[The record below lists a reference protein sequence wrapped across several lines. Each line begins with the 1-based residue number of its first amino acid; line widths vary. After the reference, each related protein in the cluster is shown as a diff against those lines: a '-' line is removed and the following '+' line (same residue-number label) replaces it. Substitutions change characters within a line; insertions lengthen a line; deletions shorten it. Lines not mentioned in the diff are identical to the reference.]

1 MTLTHKVIDTG
12 RRQARDQSA
21 AGGRMPR
28 TTPDRKGRTQ
38 PPASPST
45 SPHAGPSGGKTI
57 LRQAGL
63 KLRDPCPRLPLG
75 ALMVFTRQMAMLLHA
90 GSAVVPAVTAI
101 RKQMRK
107 PRQAALLGRIVDD
120 LEDGTSLTDAL
131 RRHPDTFDP
140 VYCAV
145 VAAGEAGGKL
155 TDMFERVAGMVARR
169 RALRNKVLGAL
180 AYPALLVLMSSGILL
195 TLLFFVIP
203 RFSNMFDQLG
213 VEPPASTEMMLA
225 LGSLLTVYWPAVL
238 GVTGAVVVGA
248 VFALSSA
255 WGQQWLS
262 DIQTSIPAFG
272 RLRSRLI
279 QGQVFRTIGTLLENG
294 VGVLDTLGL
303 ARKST
308 RNSRFQRLFDALEE
322 AVTSGGRL
330 STAFEQSGLVEPY
343 VCQAVHTGEESGSLG
358 GAMTYCAD
366 ILDETN
372 GELINA
378 VMRLIEPI
386 ILIGMGLVVGAVA
399 VSLFMPLFDLTA
411 ALQ

>member
-1 MTLTHKVIDTG
+1 MTPAQKILDAGSRK
-12 RRQARDQSA
+12 ARDQA
-21 AGGRMPR
+21 AVGGRMPR
-28 TTPDRKGRTQ
+28 TTPDRKGRAQ
-38 PPASPST
+38 PQKSSST
-45 SPHAGPSGGKTI
+45 TPHVEQSVDRTTPRGG
-57 LRQAGL
+57 AL
-63 KLRDPCPRLPLG
+63 KLRDPYPRLPLG
-75 ALMVFTRQMAMLLHA
+75 VLVLFTRQMAMLLHA
-90 GSAVVPAVTAI
+90 GSGVVPAVTAL

-107 PRQAALLGRIVDD
+107 PRQAALLGRILDD

-131 RRHPDTFDP
+131 RQHPNTFDP

-145 VAAGEAGGKL
+145 VAAGEAGGNL
-155 TDMFERVAGMVARR
+155 TDMFERVARMVARR
-169 RALRNKVLGAL
+169 RALRNKIFGAL
-180 AYPALLVLMSSGILL
+180 AYPALLVAMSCGILL

-213 VEPPASTEMMLA
+213 VEPPASTEMMLSLA
-225 LGSLLTVYWPAVL
+225 SLLTGYWPVAL
-238 GVTGAVVVGA
+238 GIMGAAVVCT
-248 VFALSSA
+248 FCILSSA

-279 QGQVFRTIGTLLENG
+279 QGQVFRTIGTLLESG

-303 ARKST
+303 VRKST
-308 RNSRFQRLFDALEE
+308 RNSRFQKLFDDLEE

-372 GELINA
+372 GELINL

-386 ILIGMGLVVGAVA
+386 ILIGMGLVVGTVA
-399 VSLFMPLFDLTA
+399 VSLFLPLFDLTA